1 MSAVVR
7 LAAAPLLGSLL
18 GSPFMRNAFLA
29 GTLIAL
35 ACGLV
40 GYFLVLRAQV
50 FTSDALGHVAFSAAL
65 GALAFGLDPR
75 LGLFAGTILVALA
88 MAGLGRRASADD
100 VVIGST
106 FAWVLGLGVLFLTLY
121 TSQRSAANGT
131 ASVNYLFGSIFGLS
145 GAQAA
150 SAALIGAAI
159 SVLLLVIARPLLFVS
174 LDETVA
180 AASGVPV
187 RMLGVLFLVLVAAT
201 TAEATEAVGALLVLG
216 LVAAPAGAAQQL
228 TTRPYVALGLSA
240 ALAVAAM
247 WIGLAASYLAPR
259 VPPSFAIISVA
270 SLTYLL
276 ATIWSSA
283 TRGSLAR
290 RPTARGGAATEVG
303 AGR

>member
-1 MSAVVR
+1 MNVVSGA
-7 LAAAPLLGSLL
+7 LPGLEWLL

-50 FTSDALGHVAFSAAL
+50 FTSDALGHVAFTAAL

-88 MAGLGRRASADD
+88 MAALGRRASADD

-121 TSQRSAANGT
+121 TTQRSTANGV

-145 GAQAA
+145 TMEAA
-150 SAALIGAAI
+150 SAALVGAAI
-159 SVLLLVIARPLLFVS
+159 CVAILAIARPLLFAS
-174 LDETVA
+174 LDEAVA
-180 AASGVPV
+180 AAAGVPV
-187 RMLGVLFLVLVAAT
+187 RLLGVVFLVLVAAT
-201 TAEATEAVGALLVLG
+201 TAEATQAVGALLVLG

-228 TTRPYVALGLSA
+228 TARPYVALGLS
-240 ALAVAAM
+240 VVFSVGAM
-247 WIGLAASYLAPR
+247 WIGLTVAYLAPQL
-259 VPPSFAIISVA
+259 PPSFAIISVA
-270 SLTYLL
+270 TGTYVAAMLW
-276 ATIWSSA
+276 AW
-283 TRGSLAR
+283 AR
-290 RPTARGGAATEVG
+290 RGRATDRAVGSGETATG
-303 AGR
+303 

>member
-1 MSAVVR
+1 MS
-7 LAAAPLLGSLL
+7 LLTAALPGLGWLL

-50 FTSDALGHVAFSAAL
+50 FTSDALSHVAFTAAL

-88 MAGLGRRASADD
+88 MAALGRRASADD

-121 TSQRSAANGT
+121 TTRHSTANGV

-145 GAQAA
+145 STEAV
-150 SAALIGAAI
+150 SAALVGAAI
-159 SVLLLVIARPLLFVS
+159 CVAVLVIARPLLFAS
-174 LDETVA
+174 LDEAVA
-180 AASGVPV
+180 AAAGVPV
-187 RMLGVLFLVLVAAT
+187 RVLGVVFLVLVAAT
-201 TAEATEAVGALLVLG
+201 TAEATQAVGALLVLG

-228 TTRPYVALGLSA
+228 TARPFVALGLS
-240 ALAVAAM
+240 VAFSVGAM
-247 WIGLAASYLAPR
+247 WIGLTVAYLAPQL
-259 VPPSFAIISVA
+259 PPSFAIISVA
-270 SLTYLL
+270 TATYVAAMLWAWAMRARPADRAVGSGE
-276 ATIWSSA
+276 AT
-283 TRGSLAR
+283 TG
-290 RPTARGGAATEVG
+290 
-303 AGR
+303 

>member
-1 MSAVVR
+1 MS
-7 LAAAPLLGSLL
+7 LAPAALPVAWLLA
-18 GSPFMRNAFLA
+18 SPFMRNAFLA

-50 FTSDALGHVAFSAAL
+50 FTSDALSHVAFTAAL

-88 MAGLGRRASADD
+88 MAALGRRASADD

-121 TSQRSAANGT
+121 TTRHSTANGV

-145 GAQAA
+145 STQAL

-159 SVLLLVIARPLLFVS
+159 CAALLVIARPLLFAS
-174 LDETVA
+174 LDEVVA
-180 AASGVPV
+180 AAAGVPV
-187 RMLGVLFLVLVAAT
+187 GLLGVVFLVLVAAT

-216 LVAAPAGAAQQL
+216 LVASPAGAAQQL
-228 TTRPYVALGLSA
+228 TARPYVALALSA
-240 ALAVAAM
+240 GFSVGAM
-247 WIGLAASYLAPR
+247 WAGLTLAYLVPQL
-259 VPPSFAIISVA
+259 PPSFAIIGVA
-270 SLTYLL
+270 SATYV
-276 ATIWSSA
+276 AAMAWA
-283 TRGSLAR
+283 WAR
-290 RPTARGGAATEVG
+290 RRRSADRAAGQGETAVG
-303 AGR
+303 VSLHP

>member
-1 MSAVVR
+1 MNV
-7 LAAAPLLGSLL
+7 LTGAPPGLEWLL

-50 FTSDALGHVAFSAAL
+50 FTSDALGHVAFTAAL

-88 MAGLGRRASADD
+88 MAALGRRASADD

-121 TSQRSAANGT
+121 TTQRSTANGV

-145 GAQAA
+145 TIEAA
-150 SAALIGAAI
+150 SAALVGAAI
-159 SVLLLVIARPLLFVS
+159 CAAILAIARPLLFAS
-174 LDETVA
+174 LDEAVA
-180 AASGVPV
+180 AAAGVPV
-187 RMLGVLFLVLVAAT
+187 RLLAVVFLVLVAAT
-201 TAEATEAVGALLVLG
+201 TAEATQAVGALLVLG

-228 TTRPYVALGLSA
+228 TARPHVALGLSA
-240 ALAVAAM
+240 VFSVAAM
-247 WIGLAASYLAPR
+247 WIGLTVAYLAPQL
-259 VPPSFAIISVA
+259 PPSFAVISMA
-270 SLTYLL
+270 TGTYLAAML
-276 ATIWSSA
+276 WAW
-283 TRGSLAR
+283 AR
-290 RPTARGGAATEVG
+290 RGRATGPAAGSGETATG
-303 AGR
+303 

>member
-1 MSAVVR
+1 MNVVSGA
-7 LAAAPLLGSLL
+7 LPGLGWLL

-50 FTSDALGHVAFSAAL
+50 FTSDALGHVAFTAAL

-88 MAGLGRRASADD
+88 MAALGRRASADD

-121 TSQRSAANGT
+121 TTQHSTANGV

-145 GAQAA
+145 AMEAA
-150 SAALIGAAI
+150 SAALVGAAI
-159 SVLLLVIARPLLFVS
+159 CVAILAIARPLLFAS
-174 LDETVA
+174 LDEAVA
-180 AASGVPV
+180 AAAGVPV
-187 RMLGVLFLVLVAAT
+187 RLLGVVFLVLVAAT
-201 TAEATEAVGALLVLG
+201 TAEATQAVGALLVLG

-228 TTRPYVALGLSA
+228 TARPYVALGLSA
-240 ALAVAAM
+240 VFSVGAM
-247 WIGLAASYLAPR
+247 WIGLTVAYLAPQL
-259 VPPSFAIISVA
+259 PPSFAIISVA
-270 SLTYLL
+270 TGTYAAAMLW
-276 ATIWSSA
+276 AW
-283 TRGSLAR
+283 AR
-290 RPTARGGAATEVG
+290 RGRATDRAAGSGEPATG
-303 AGR
+303 